1 MAMILYILIGVSYS
15 MKNKLTSRE
24 GDAMKCSKLSV
35 SRTQIFNSDM
45 YDYSI
50 SDAEWVWTPKPW
62 IDYNIC
68 NITRSIKID
77 STDPK
82 IIVDLSLLTLLIFL

>member
-50 SDAEWVWTPKPW
+50 SDAE
-62 IDYNIC
+62 
-68 NITRSIKID
+68 
-77 STDPK
+77 
-82 IIVDLSLLTLLIFL
+82 